1 MESDRRATTVLRR
14 NVAALELPGAQVSTA
29 DVAVVLRTGS
39 DRSYDVVLADPPYA
53 LDGGTLTE
61 VLSAL
66 ASGGWLAP
74 QALIVVERAIR
85 AFPPTWPDGVSALT
99 NRRYGDTVVYYGCAP

>member
-1 MESDRRATTVLRR
+1 
-14 NVAALELPGAQVSTA
+14 
-29 DVAVVLRTGS
+29 
-39 DRSYDVVLADPPYA
+39 
-53 LDGGTLTE
+53 LTE

-74 QALIVVERAIR
+74 QALIVVERAIQ
-85 AFPPTWPDGVSALT
+85 AFPPTWPAGVFALT